1 LLNNS
6 WSYGLGVSSMFRH
19 HTPKIPS
26 GFANSCLSRP
36 FEELSTEQERAFSPP
51 IKEIILE
58 NFMSYEY
65 ARIPLNQGLN
75 LIVGPNG
82 AGKSSILLAISV
94 AFGQAYTERSRK
106 LSDLIRRG
114 KEIARVSLIFDN
126 RTRDGGRRPIPYSKA
141 DTFMLSRYLRKDGSY
156 WYEADYKEIDKSE
169 VVRLLR
175 EFGINPDNLLIIMHQ
190 GMIEE
195 LGAISQE
202 QRLVMVEEAVGFR
215 EYRERILAAEAD
227 LNNMVSE
234 EGSLVQLIDN
244 ANQTIEYWKQIY
256 DRYLEKKRLEE
267 HRALLERELLWAQE
281 GKLSRSLASTRERL
295 EGKLESL
302 NDLKGQQRKAGGE
315 ADAHRTSLGERQ
327 VEARKLYGALIRA
340 ERERA
345 GHEASRESMKALGE
359 ELATLSNDIEEL
371 VAEQGGALGPQRSK
385 RLREF
390 VEFTSRRSGSDS
402 EEAGRKKGE
411 LDREV
416 ASLQAEVGSVEDAIR
431 RVTDD
436 YIAQRVRFEVLEY
449 RIKVTESEIKEL
461 ERSEREVRGELEAMK
476 ADLERAGERMLTQR
490 APYEVSE
497 EMKLVSAQLQ
507 KLQDLPDDAEKIYRD
522 YTGNLE
528 GLKGKLQ
535 ELQDNKK
542 LMLKELEERKKA
554 WKNAIQNLIDE
565 VAPIYQQVLVT
576 VGATGAIR
584 LDEGGSVAEAGLQ
597 LLVGFKGAEPAIL
610 DPYTQSG
617 GERSVALVAFML
629 SLQSRIISPLRAM
642 DEFDIHMDPRNR
654 EAIFKMIL
662 AQGKRNPNSQH
673 IVITP
678 SIITVADRTAHVV
691 TVQSVHGSSQVKEYS
706 SSATTNDSS
715 GR

>member
-1 LLNNS
+1 
-6 WSYGLGVSSMFRH
+6 M
-19 HTPKIPS
+19 
-26 GFANSCLSRP
+26 
-36 FEELSTEQERAFSPP
+36 STEQERAFSPP
-51 IKEIILE
+51 VKEIILE

-114 KEIARVSLIFDN
+114 KDIARVSLIFDN
-126 RTRDGGRRPIPYSKA
+126 KVREGKRPIPYSKA

-215 EYRERILAAEAD
+215 EYRERILSAEAD
-227 LNNMVSE
+227 LNGMVSE
-234 EGSLVQLIDN
+234 EGSLVQLIEN

-256 DRYLEKKRLEE
+256 DRYLEKKRLQE
-267 HRALLERELLWAQE
+267 HRQLLERELLWAQE
-281 GKLSRSLASTRERL
+281 GKLSRSLFSIKERL
-295 EGKLESL
+295 EAKRESL
-302 NDLKGQQRKAGGE
+302 ADLKEQQRKAGGE
-315 ADAHRTSLGERQ
+315 AEGHRTALGERQ
-327 VEARKLYGALIRA
+327 VEVRKLYGALIRA

-345 GHEASRESMKALGE
+345 GREATRDAMKGLRE
-359 ELATLSNDIEEL
+359 ELETLSNDLEEL
-371 VAEQGGALGPQRSK
+371 VSSPNGALDPRRSK
-385 RLREF
+385 RVKEF
-390 VEFTSRRSGSDS
+390 IEFASKKSGSDS
-402 EEAGRKKGE
+402 EDAGRKKTE

-431 RVTDD
+431 KVTDD
-436 YIAQRVRFEVLEY
+436 YISQRVRFEVFEY
-449 RIKVTESEIKEL
+449 RTKVTESEIREL
-461 ERSEREVRGELEAMK
+461 ERSEREVRGELDAMK
-476 ADLERAGERMLTQR
+476 PDLERVGERIITQR

-497 EMKLVSAQLQ
+497 ELKLVSAQLQ

-542 LMLKELEERKKA
+542 LMLLELEERKKA
-554 WKNAIQNLIDE
+554 WKNSVQTLIDE
-565 VAPIYQQVLVT
+565 VAPIYQQVLST

-584 LDEGGSVAEAGLQ
+584 LDEGDSVAEAGLQ
-597 LLVGFKGAEPAIL
+597 LLVGFKGAEPSIL

-662 AQGKRNPNSQH
+662 AQGKKNPNSQH

-678 SIITVADRTAHVV
+678 SIISVADRTAHVI
-691 TVQSVHGSSQVKEYS
+691 TVQSVHGSSQVKEY
-706 SSATTNDSS
+706 ASS

>member
-1 LLNNS
+1 MHNL
-6 WSYGLGVSSMFRH
+6 
-19 HTPKIPS
+19 S
-26 GFANSCLSRP
+26 GP
-36 FEELSTEQERAFSPP
+36 YEEMSTEQEKTFSPP

-82 AGKSSILLAISV
+82 AGKSSVLLAISV

-126 RTRDGGRRPIPYSKA
+126 RVREGKRPIPYSKA

-156 WYEADYKEIDKSE
+156 WYEADYKEIEKSE

-215 EYRERILAAEAD
+215 EYRERILAAEGD
-227 LNNMVSE
+227 LNSMVSE

-256 DRYLEKKRLEE
+256 DRYLEKKRLQE
-267 HRALLERELLWAQE
+267 HRTLLERELLWAQE
-281 GKLSRSLASTRERL
+281 GKLSRSLASIGERL
-295 EGKLESL
+295 EAKRESL
-302 NDLKGQQRKAGGE
+302 ADLRDQQKKAGAE
-315 ADAHRTSLGERQ
+315 AEGHRASLGERQ
-327 VEARKLYGALIRA
+327 VEVSKLYGALIRA

-345 GHEASRESMKALGE
+345 GLESARDAMKGLKE
-359 ELATLSNDIEEL
+359 ELQTLSNEL
-371 VAEQGGALGPQRSK
+371 DDLVNSPGVALDARKSK
-385 RLREF
+385 RMRDFIEF
-390 VEFTSRRSGSDS
+390 ATKKSSADS
-402 EEAGRKKGE
+402 EDAGRKKTD

-416 ASLQAEVGSVEDAIR
+416 ASLQSEVGGVEDAIR
-431 RVTDD
+431 KVTED
-436 YIAQRVRFEVLEY
+436 YISQRVRFEVLEY
-449 RIKVTESEIKEL
+449 RTKVTESEIREL
-461 ERSEREVRGELEAMK
+461 ERSEREVRGELDAMK
-476 ADLERAGERMLTQR
+476 ADLDKAGERILTQR

-497 EMKLVSAQLQ
+497 ELKLVSAQLQ

-554 WKNAIQNLIDE
+554 WKNAVQNLIDE
-565 VAPIYQQVLVT
+565 VAPIYQQVLST

-584 LDEGGSVAEAGLQ
+584 LDEGDSVAEAGLQ
-597 LLVGFKGAEPAIL
+597 LLVGFKGAEPSIL

-662 AQGKRNPNSQH
+662 AQGKNNPNSQN

-678 SIITVADRTAHVV
+678 SIITVADRTAHVI

-706 SSATTNDSS
+706 SG

>member
-1 LLNNS
+1 
-6 WSYGLGVSSMFRH
+6 M
-19 HTPKIPS
+19 
-26 GFANSCLSRP
+26 
-36 FEELSTEQERAFSPP
+36 STEQEKTFSPP

-114 KEIARVSLIFDN
+114 KDIARVSLIFDN
-126 RTRDGGRRPIPYSKA
+126 KVREGRRPIPYSKA

-202 QRLVMVEEAVGFR
+202 KRLVMVEEAVGFR
-215 EYRERILAAEAD
+215 EYRERILSAEAD
-227 LNNMVSE
+227 LNGMVSE
-234 EGSLVQLIDN
+234 EGSLVQLIEN

-256 DRYLEKKRLEE
+256 DRYLEKKRLQE
-267 HRALLERELLWAQE
+267 HRQLLERELLWAQE
-281 GKLSRSLASTRERL
+281 GKLSRSLFSIKERL
-295 EGKLESL
+295 EAKRESL
-302 NDLKGQQRKAGGE
+302 ADLKEQQRKAGGE
-315 ADAHRTSLGERQ
+315 AEGHRTALGERQ
-327 VEARKLYGALIRA
+327 VEVRKLYGALIRA

-345 GHEASRESMKALGE
+345 GREATRDAMKGLRE
-359 ELATLSNDIEEL
+359 ELETLSNDLEEL
-371 VAEQGGALGPQRSK
+371 VSTPNGALDPRRSK
-385 RLREF
+385 RVKEF
-390 VEFTSRRSGSDS
+390 IEFASKKSGSDS
-402 EEAGRKKGE
+402 EDAGRKKTE

-431 RVTDD
+431 KVTDD
-436 YIAQRVRFEVLEY
+436 YISQRVRFEVFEY
-449 RIKVTESEIKEL
+449 RTKVTESEIREL

-476 ADLERAGERMLTQR
+476 PDLDKAAERIITQR

-497 EMKLVSAQLQ
+497 ELKLVSAQLQ

-542 LMLKELEERKKA
+542 LMLLELEERKKA
-554 WKNAIQNLIDE
+554 WKNAVQNLIDE
-565 VAPIYQQVLVT
+565 VAPIYQQVLST

-597 LLVGFKGAEPAIL
+597 LLVGFKGAEPSIL

-654 EAIFKMIL
+654 EGIFKMIL
-662 AQGKRNPNSQH
+662 AQGKKNPNSQH

-678 SIITVADRTAHVV
+678 SIISVADRTAHVI
-691 TVQSVHGSSQVKEYS
+691 TVQSVHGSSQVKEYAS
-706 SSATTNDSS
+706 ST

>member
-1 LLNNS
+1 
-6 WSYGLGVSSMFRH
+6 
-19 HTPKIPS
+19 
-26 GFANSCLSRP
+26 LSRP

-126 RTRDGGRRPIPYSKA
+126 RARDGGRRPIPYSKA

-281 GKLSRSLASTRERL
+281 GKLSRSLASIRERL

-302 NDLKGQQRKAGGE
+302 NDLKDQQRKAGGE

-345 GHEASRESMKALGE
+345 GHEASRESMKALGD

-371 VAEQGGALGPQRSK
+371 VAEQGGVLGPQRSK

-431 RVTDD
+431 KVTDD

-476 ADLERAGERMLTQR
+476 ANLERAGERMLTQR

-706 SSATTNDSS
+706 SSVTTNNSS

>member
-1 LLNNS
+1 
-6 WSYGLGVSSMFRH
+6 M
-19 HTPKIPS
+19 
-26 GFANSCLSRP
+26 
-36 FEELSTEQERAFSPP
+36 STEQERAFSPP

-114 KEIARVSLIFDN
+114 KDIARVSLIFDN
-126 RTRDGGRRPIPYSKA
+126 RVREGKRPIPYSKA

-202 QRLVMVEEAVGFR
+202 QRLAMVEEAVGFR

-227 LNNMVSE
+227 LNSMVSE

-256 DRYLEKKRLEE
+256 DRFLEKKRLQE
-267 HRALLERELLWAQE
+267 HRTLLERELLWAQE
-281 GKLSRSLASTRERL
+281 GKLSRSLASIKERL
-295 EGKLESL
+295 EAKRESL
-302 NDLKGQQRKAGGE
+302 ADLREQQKKAGSE
-315 ADAHRTSLGERQ
+315 AEGHRTALGERQ
-327 VEARKLYGALIRA
+327 VEVSKLYGALIRA

-345 GHEASRESMKALGE
+345 GREAARDAMKGLRE
-359 ELATLSNDIEEL
+359 ELETLNRDLEGLLS
-371 VAEQGGALGPQRSK
+371 APGGALDAKRSK
-385 RLREF
+385 RVQEF
-390 VEFTSRRSGSDS
+390 IEFASNKSGGDS
-402 EEAGRKKGE
+402 EEAARKKTE

-431 RVTDD
+431 KVTDD
-436 YIAQRVRFEVLEY
+436 YISQRVRFEVLEY
-449 RIKVTESEIKEL
+449 RTKVTESEIREL
-461 ERSEREVRGELEAMK
+461 ERSERDVRGELDAMK
-476 ADLERAGERMLTQR
+476 PDLDRAGERIITQR

-497 EMKLVSAQLQ
+497 ELKLVSAQLQ

-542 LMLKELEERKKA
+542 LMLLELQERKKA
-554 WKNAIQNLIDE
+554 WKNAVQNLIDE
-565 VAPIYQQVLVT
+565 VAPIYQQVLST

-584 LDEGGSVAEAGLQ
+584 LDEGDAVAEAGLQ
-597 LLVGFKGAEPAIL
+597 LLVGFKGAEPSIL

-678 SIITVADRTAHVV
+678 SIISVADRTAHVI

-706 SSATTNDSS
+706 SSA

>member
-1 LLNNS
+1 
-6 WSYGLGVSSMFRH
+6 M
-19 HTPKIPS
+19 S
-26 GFANSCLSRP
+26 GP

-126 RTRDGGRRPIPYSKA
+126 RVREGKRPIPYSKA

-215 EYRERILAAEAD
+215 EYRERILSAEAD
-227 LNNMVSE
+227 LNSMVSE

-256 DRYLEKKRLEE
+256 DRYLEKRRLLE
-267 HRALLERELLWAQE
+267 HRTLLERELLWAQE
-281 GKLSRSLASTRERL
+281 GKLSRSLSSITERL
-295 EGKLESL
+295 EAKRESL
-302 NDLKGQQRKAGGE
+302 ADLKEQQRKAGGE
-315 ADAHRTSLGERQ
+315 ADEHRRALGERQ
-327 VEARKLYGALIRA
+327 VEVKKLYGALIRA

-345 GHEASRESMKALGE
+345 GREATRDAMKGLRE
-359 ELATLSNDIEEL
+359 ELEALSNDLGEL
-371 VAEQGGALGPQRSK
+371 VGSPNGALDSRKSK
-385 RLREF
+385 RVKDFIEF
-390 VEFTSRRSGSDS
+390 ASKKSGTDS

-431 RVTDD
+431 KVTDD
-436 YIAQRVRFEVLEY
+436 YISQRVRYEVLEY
-449 RIKVTESEIKEL
+449 RTKVTESEIREL
-461 ERSEREVRGELEAMK
+461 ERSEREVRGELDAMK
-476 ADLERAGERMLTQR
+476 PDLEKAGERLLTQR
-490 APYEVSE
+490 APYEVAE
-497 EMKLVSAQLQ
+497 ELKLVSAQLQ

-528 GLKGKLQ
+528 SLKGKVQ

-542 LMLKELEERKKA
+542 LMLGELEERKKA
-554 WKNAIQNLIDE
+554 WKNAVQNLIDE
-565 VAPIYQQVLVT
+565 VAPIYQQVLST

-584 LDEGGSVAEAGLQ
+584 LDEGDAVGEAGLQ
-597 LLVGFKGAEPAIL
+597 LLVGFKGAEPSIL
-610 DPYTQSG
+610 DPYMQSG

-629 SLQSRIISPLRAM
+629 SLQSRIISQLRAM

-678 SIITVADRTAHVV
+678 SIITVADRTAHVI
-691 TVQSVHGSSQVKEYS
+691 TVQSVHGSSQVKEY
-706 SSATTNDSS
+706 DSS
-715 GR
+715 IRR

>member
-1 LLNNS
+1 
-6 WSYGLGVSSMFRH
+6 M
-19 HTPKIPS
+19 
-26 GFANSCLSRP
+26 
-36 FEELSTEQERAFSPP
+36 STEQERAFSPP

-114 KEIARVSLIFDN
+114 KDIARVSLIFDN
-126 RTRDGGRRPIPYSKA
+126 RVREGKRPIPYSKA

-215 EYRERILAAEAD
+215 EYRERILSAEAD
-227 LNNMVSE
+227 LNGMVSE

-256 DRYLEKKRLEE
+256 DRYLEKKRLQE
-267 HRALLERELLWAQE
+267 HRTLLERELLWAQE
-281 GKLSRSLASTRERL
+281 GKLSRSLASIKERL
-295 EGKLESL
+295 EGKRESL
-302 NDLKGQQRKAGGE
+302 ADLREQQKKAGSE
-315 ADAHRTSLGERQ
+315 AETHRTALGERQ
-327 VEARKLYGALIRA
+327 VEVRKLYGALIRA

-345 GHEASRESMKALGE
+345 GREAARDAMKGLRGE
-359 ELATLSNDIEEL
+359 LETLSKDLEEL
-371 VAEQGGALGPQRSK
+371 VGSQGGALDASRSK
-385 RLREF
+385 RVKEF
-390 VEFTSRRSGSDS
+390 IEFASKKSGGDS
-402 EEAGRKKGE
+402 EEAGRKKTE

-416 ASLQAEVGSVEDAIR
+416 AALQAEVGSVDDAIR
-431 RVTDD
+431 KVTDD
-436 YIAQRVRFEVLEY
+436 YISQRVRFEVLEY
-449 RIKVTESEIKEL
+449 RTKVTESEIREL
-461 ERSEREVRGELEAMK
+461 ERSEREVRGELDAMK
-476 ADLERAGERMLTQR
+476 PDLDKAGERILTQR

-497 EMKLVSAQLQ
+497 ELKLVSAQLQ

-554 WKNAIQNLIDE
+554 WKNAVQSLIDE
-565 VAPIYQQVLVT
+565 VAPIYQQVLST

-584 LDEGGSVAEAGLQ
+584 LDEGDSVAEAGLL
-597 LLVGFKGAEPAIL
+597 LLVGFKGAEPSIL

-678 SIITVADRTAHVV
+678 SIITVADRTAHVI
-691 TVQSVHGSSQVKEYS
+691 TVQSVHGSSQVKEY
-706 SSATTNDSS
+706 DSNI
-715 GR
+715 GRT

>member
-1 LLNNS
+1 L
-6 WSYGLGVSSMFRH
+6 
-19 HTPKIPS
+19 S
-26 GFANSCLSRP
+26 GP
-36 FEELSTEQERAFSPP
+36 FEAVSTEQERAFSPP

-126 RTRDGGRRPIPYSKA
+126 RVREGKRPIPYSKA

-215 EYRERILAAEAD
+215 EYRERILSAEAD
-227 LNNMVSE
+227 LNSMVSE

-256 DRYLEKKRLEE
+256 DRYLEKKRLQE
-267 HRALLERELLWAQE
+267 HRLLLERELLWAQE
-281 GKLSRSLASTRERL
+281 GKLSRSLSSIKERL
-295 EGKLESL
+295 EAKRESL
-302 NDLKGQQRKAGGE
+302 ADLKEQQKKAGSE
-315 ADAHRTSLGERQ
+315 ADGHRTALGERQ
-327 VEARKLYGALIRA
+327 VEVRKLYGALIRA

-345 GHEASRESMKALGE
+345 GREAARDAMNALRE
-359 ELATLSNDIEEL
+359 ELDTLTKDLREVVGSPS
-371 VAEQGGALGPQRSK
+371 GALDPRRSK
-385 RLREF
+385 RLKEF
-390 VEFTSRRSGSDS
+390 IEFATEKSGSDS
-402 EEAGRKKGE
+402 EEAGRKKTE

-416 ASLQAEVGSVEDAIR
+416 ASLQAEVGSVDDAIR
-431 RVTDD
+431 KVTDD
-436 YIAQRVRFEVLEY
+436 YISQRVRFEVFEY
-449 RIKVTESEIKEL
+449 RTKVTEAEIREL
-461 ERSEREVRGELEAMK
+461 ERSEREVRGELDAMK
-476 ADLERAGERMLTQR
+476 PDLDKVGERIITQR

-497 EMKLVSAQLQ
+497 ELKLVTAQLQ

-554 WKNAIQNLIDE
+554 WKSAVQNLIDE
-565 VAPIYQQVLVT
+565 VAPIYQQVLST

-584 LDEGGSVAEAGLQ
+584 LDEGDSVGEAGLQ
-597 LLVGFKGAEPAIL
+597 LLVGFKGAEPSIL

-678 SIITVADRTAHVV
+678 SIVSVADRTAHVI
-691 TVQSVHGSSQVKEYS
+691 TVQSVHGSSQVKEYA
-706 SSATTNDSS
+706 SSA